1 MTTHKGLIFGCML
14 RISFFIIALV
24 HLFLMACH
32 HPSSKNTS
40 VFFGGEIINPLSNQ
54 VILYQGEFP
63 VDTLVLNNQNMFASR
78 YDTINSGIYQLDL
91 LVDAQD
97 IILEP
102 GDSLWIRV
110 NTQGIR
116 ESVYFSG
123 LGAAKN
129 NFISDMILKVDQEA
143 NQTDYSMTGM
153 QFTHHIDSLLA
164 IKKEEWMEMNN
175 LNQLSPFAQ
184 KVTQATYIYSYSN
197 RRERYALLRGT
208 KFSKND
214 SLFYDYRKYLLYG
227 DTDLTFFHPYISY
240 LLDYISELALSEDIL
255 FSQTLFSTP
264 FSMKRLDVL
273 ESHIFD
279 ENLKNYLARII
290 AFEELMR
297 NPESESHQSFLD
309 KFKQVN
315 SSKFYLD
322 EVLGLVE
329 DLDFMSS
336 GQNLPE
342 VLLQDVNDKIISS
355 ESLFKGQPTVI
366 YFWTQTSVSFFNTQL
381 ERLQELQSEFPNYRF
396 VGISIEPFNDLM
408 HQMLENI
415 DVSIEDHF
423 AFVDFKKA
431 SRDWVIRIWNKS
443 ILVDANGKIIEGFG
457 NFVGSD
463 FKKILSENQRN

>member
-1 MTTHKGLIFGCML
+1 
-14 RISFFIIALV
+14 
-24 HLFLMACH
+24 
-32 HPSSKNTS
+32 
-40 VFFGGEIINPLSNQ
+40 
-54 VILYQGEFP
+54 
-63 VDTLVLNNQNMFASR
+63 MFASR

-97 IILEP
+97 ILLEP
-102 GDSLWIRV
+102 GDSLWIRI

-123 LGAAKN
+123 IGSAKN
-129 NFISDMILKVDQEA
+129 NFISDMILKIDQEIDP
-143 NQTDYSMTGM
+143 TDYSMTGM
-153 QFTHHIDSLLA
+153 QFTQHIDSLLA
-164 IKKEEWMEMNN
+164 IKKQEWMEMNN
-175 LNQLSPFAQ
+175 QNKLSLFAQ

-208 KFSKND
+208 KFSNND
-214 SLFYDYRKYLLYG
+214 SLFYDYRNYLLYG
-227 DTDLTFFHPYISY
+227 DADLTFFYPYISY

-255 FSQTLFSTP
+255 FSQTLFSTQ

-273 ESHIFD
+273 ESYIFD

-297 NPESESHQSFLD
+297 NPESDSHQSFLE

-315 SSKFYLD
+315 SSKYYLD

-329 DLDFMSS
+329 DLDLMSS
-336 GQNLPE
+336 GQPLPK
-342 VLLQDVNDKIISS
+342 VLLQDVDGNIISS
-355 ESLFKGQPTVI
+355 ESLFKGKPIVI
-366 YFWTQTSVSFFNTQL
+366 YFWTQTSVSFFSSQL
-381 ERLQELQSEFPNYRF
+381 EQLQELQSTFPNYHF

-408 HQMLENI
+408 HQMLESI
-415 DVSIEDHF
+415 DISVEDHY

-443 ILVDANGKIIEGFG
+443 ILADANGKIIEGFG
-457 NFVGSD
+457 NFVDSD
-463 FKKILSENQRN
+463 FEKILSEYQQN